1 MKTIIGNIHFTALIL
16 LLLTIIS
23 TWLAQSGIS
32 MNIVATLATLA
43 VIAKG
48 QLIVDTFMELYQAP
62 SKWRYLL
69 LSYVVIVPLIL
80 AAILFSFPS

>member
-1 MKTIIGNIHFTALIL
+1 MKILMGNIHFAGTML
-16 LLLTIIS
+16 LLLTIAS

-32 MNIVATLATLA
+32 VSIVAALVTLS
-43 VIAKG
+43 VIVKG

-69 LSYVVIVPLIL
+69 LSYVVFVPSIL